1 LFRLINHYVD
11 SNRES
16 IVGLRTRRIGLCASN
31 NIHSGKNHGNL
42 INKNIDNSDNNDIK
56 NVENEISAVKNTKQ
70 RRLSSKLNL
79 KSRKYLKIIL
89 DESKFRLANY
99 DFCFWPRIQNSKKEF
114 LVLPTGNGGILY
126 RPNFFHKI
134 VFDPILRGLTLYNDD
149 LTFRLST
156 LANKV
161 YVINGCCEK
170 LEFCSNKTVGR
181 NNMKIK
187 PPQDAFTKLRNQY
200 LLSENYTQSSN
211 EQTKNMN
218 ESSLYSRNLYWN
230 TDMWLSGI
238 AYLKKMKII
247 DISEFYDSKFLL
259 HDRPECFHRQKVI
272 DRRQCGIFSSCS
284 FPA

>member
-16 IVGLRTRRIGLCASN
+16 VVGLRTRRIGLCASN
-31 NIHSGKNHGNL
+31 DIHSSENHGNL
-42 INKNIDNSDNNDIK
+42 INKSIDNSDHNDIR
-56 NVENEISAVKNTKQ
+56 NVENEISAVSTKNLQ
-70 RRLSSKLNL
+70 NRRILAKSNIKL
-79 KSRKYLKIIL
+79 RKYLKIIL
-89 DESKFRLANY
+89 GESKFRLTNY
-99 DFCFWPRIQNSKKEF
+99 DFCLWPRIQNSKKEF

-126 RPNFFHKI
+126 RPKFFHKI

-161 YVINGCCEK
+161 YVVNGCCEK
-170 LEFCSNKTVGR
+170 LESCGNKTMGT
-181 NNMKIK
+181 NNLKIK
-187 PPQDAFTKLRNQY
+187 PPQDELRNQY
-200 LLSENYTQSSN
+200 LFSENYPQSSN
-211 EQTKNMN
+211 EKINNMN
-218 ESSLYSRNLYWN
+218 VSSLYSKNLYWN

-259 HDRPECFHRQKVI
+259 HDRPECFHSQVI

-284 FPA
+284 FPT